1 MKQALFGDVLL
12 LSDCRPSGLPDEI
25 RWRQIRP
32 LKSRL
37 DYSEFMLRE
46 LADHIGTSHALCVQW
61 DGFVLRGSAWR
72 SEFLDYDY
80 IGAIWPHFK
89 DGHNVG
95 NGGFSLRSKR
105 LLEACKEL
113 PFDGSH
119 LEDVVICRLNR
130 ERLEADGIRFAPESL
145 ARRFAFERAPP
156 DGHEFGFHGVFNLVR
171 QLTPS
176 DALRTVRSL
185 EPGMLARSERL
196 ELLRWGLGRAHM
208 QFALEIAKR
217 LI

>member
-12 LSDCRPSGLPDEI
+12 LSHCRPSGLPDEI
-25 RWRQIRP
+25 SWRQIRP

-61 DGFVLRGSAWR
+61 DGFVLRGGAWR
-72 SEFLDYDY
+72 LEFLDYDY

-105 LLEACKEL
+105 LLQASKEL

-130 ERLEADGIRFAPESL
+130 ERLEADGIRFAPESV
-145 ARRFAFERAPP
+145 ARRFAFEREAP
-156 DGHEFGFHGVFNLVR
+156 DGDEFGFHGVFNLVR
-171 QLTPS
+171 QLPAS
-176 DALRTVRSL
+176 DALRIVRSL
-185 EPGMLARSERL
+185 EPEMLARSERF
-196 ELLRWGLGRAHM
+196 ELLRWALGRARL
-208 QFALEIAKR
+208 QFALEMAKR
-217 LI
+217 LL